1 MEVSLSKSFSS
12 VNEFIDGFNNDG
24 DFNNAVR
31 YAYGEDFNNEK
42 ITSVFEKSKEGLED
56 ARLKEIAIS
65 FYKQRNEAMGL
76 KAAAQKAILFA
87 VYCKGSTMHSRYRL
101 DDGEFVDMVET
112 PEAAGCK

>member
-1 MEVSLSKSFSS
+1 MLFDMLMVKISIMK
-12 VNEFIDGFNNDG
+12 
-24 DFNNAVR
+24 
-31 YAYGEDFNNEK
+31 K

-65 FYKQRNEAMGL
+65 FYKQRNAAMGL

-112 PEAAGCK
+112 PIKTKREPVLLFCCACNPK